1 PSARELPGNLLG
13 IGTVFIED
21 RSAALREA
29 GDVIMAINEG
39 FVTEEDLVE
48 VKNLF
53 TSEQKLDS
61 QSLRIY
67 KSSGMPWQDLAIFG
81 AAYRALI

>member
-1 PSARELPGNLLG
+1 
-13 IGTVFIED
+13 
-21 RSAALREA
+21 
-29 GDVIMAINEG
+29 MAINEG

-48 VKNLF
+48 VKSLF
-53 TSEQKLDS
+53 TSEQKIDS